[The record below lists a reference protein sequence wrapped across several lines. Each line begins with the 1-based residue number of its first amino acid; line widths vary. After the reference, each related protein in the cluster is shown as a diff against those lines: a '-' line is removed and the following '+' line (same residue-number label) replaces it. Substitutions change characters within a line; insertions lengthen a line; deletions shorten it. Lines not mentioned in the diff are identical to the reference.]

1 MPIRFRCP
9 GCEGLLSIA
18 RRKAGQEITCP
29 KCSELVIVPPLQDDA
44 TELDMDPIPDKV
56 TVTPPPPKP
65 PDKPPKSAPVLLPSK
80 SSTATATKSKP
91 TGESAPLFERSEDI
105 EKLLAPSIQKAS
117 PEPTPPSSGPKPASE
132 AAGPLVAHI
141 ETGVFVSRG
150 TVVMLCVV
158 GMVMLALAFAI
169 GYFVGSS

>member
-44 TELDMDPIPDKV
+44 TELDMDPIPEKV
-56 TVTPPPPKP
+56 VVTPPPPKL

-80 SSTATATKSKP
+80 SSTATAVKSKEP
-91 TGESAPLFERSEDI
+91 GASAPLFERADFV
-105 EKLLAPSIQKAS
+105 EKLLTPAVQKATA
-117 PEPTPPSSGPKPASE
+117 EPAATAGPKPASE